1 MKHAVIDVREL
12 YHTSSRLKNT
22 DAKSQE
28 LILSGI
34 EAFVLGSIGCSFRK
48 KSNDKDDVSTFKK
61 LCRICEISMQGIM
74 YKTLY

>member
-48 KSNDKDDVSTFKK
+48 EK
-61 LCRICEISMQGIM
+61 
-74 YKTLY
+74 